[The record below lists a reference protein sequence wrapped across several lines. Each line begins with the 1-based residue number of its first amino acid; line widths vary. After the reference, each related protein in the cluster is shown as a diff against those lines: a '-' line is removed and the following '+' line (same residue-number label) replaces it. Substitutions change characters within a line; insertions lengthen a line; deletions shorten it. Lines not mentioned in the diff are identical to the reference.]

1 VLKARSAGGRQT
13 RSRTA
18 KATPNKRASVSSKKD
33 AEEKKSEAGTER
45 WLLCSAHVTY
55 IVCQGHT
62 DDA

>member
-1 VLKARSAGGRQT
+1 MKARSAGGRQT
-13 RSRTA
+13 RSRIA